1 MQECRMPEKITYVEC
16 KVCDFEH
23 ALHVSRATWL
33 CPKCR
38 RDFSL
43 EYLFWAEV
51 AHPEWFEEVK
61 AITPEQWG
69 ELNLTPP
76 AGPGA

>member
-1 MQECRMPEKITYVEC
+1 MSEKSTC
-16 KVCDFEH
+16 HQCDFEH

-33 CPKCR
+33 CPTCR

-51 AHPEWFEEVK
+51 AHPEWFEEAK
-61 AITPEQWG
+61 AVEPEQLG
-69 ELNLTPP
+69 ELNLTRP
-76 AGPGA
+76 AIPGE

>member
-1 MQECRMPEKITYVEC
+1 MSEKITY
-16 KVCDFEH
+16 FEH

-43 EYLFWAEV
+43 EYLFWAKV
-51 AHPEWFEEVK
+51 AHPEWFEEVE
-61 AITPEQWG
+61 AIPPEQLDG
-69 ELNLTPP
+69 LNLARP
-76 AGPGA
+76 AIPGA